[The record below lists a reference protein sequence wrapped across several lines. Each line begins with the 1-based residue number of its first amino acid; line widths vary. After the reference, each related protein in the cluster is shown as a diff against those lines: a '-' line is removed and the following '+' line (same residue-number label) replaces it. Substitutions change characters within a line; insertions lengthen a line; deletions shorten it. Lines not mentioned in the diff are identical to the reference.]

1 MSTETLP
8 QRSRWRS
15 FFVGSALVLAGVIVG
30 VGTSAMSQGFG
41 PRHGWSDDGDYDRSD
56 RGGDR
61 DRGFDR
67 DRDGPRFWHRFG
79 QDGPRGWF
87 GRDRDGGRFGGDG
100 DGWRGR
106 RFGRFGGEGGRFGG
120 PFMSP
125 GRIERMVDRLGRVVD
140 ASTEQKQKIRDI
152 LQHTADD
159 VRPLREKVR
168 DTRRQVRDLLTA
180 PTIDRAKL

>member
-15 FFVGSALVLAGVIVG
+15 FFAGSALILAGIIIG
-30 VGTSAMSQGFG
+30 VGTSAMSQSFG

-87 GRDRDGGRFGGDG
+87 GRDG

-106 RFGRFGGEGGRFGG
+106 RFGGEGGRFGG
-120 PFMSP
+120 PMMSP
-125 GRIERMVDRLGRVVD
+125 GRIERMVDRLGWAVD
-140 ASTEQKQKIRDI
+140 ASS
-152 LQHTADD
+152 
-159 VRPLREKVR
+159 
-168 DTRRQVRDLLTA
+168 
-180 PTIDRAKL
+180 